1 LSLQCATDCALSG
14 KLLPHRATKGQEESI
29 EDLGFAAFPLY
40 RSNILLWNVLII
52 STTTL
57 GAVVYLDR
65 ESDSIPRRATQ
76 KNMPTFAAIDIGSN
90 SCRLKIAKVV
100 AHRLRTLAEDR
111 EVTRLGASVFESGLV
126 SPEAMAATLRA
137 LKRFQRVV
145 QLHGVD
151 QIRVVA
157 TAAVRD
163 ARNAAAFQAWVKA
176 ETGWTLEIISG
187 LEEGRLIHLGVMAGG
202 AMGPEPGVGGKVL
215 LVDLGGGSCEITL
228 SEHKRIK
235 ETISVPLGAVRLTEE
250 FLSAAPAPP
259 EGLARMRQWIGREL
273 RRAHKKI
280 QPAGVSLAIATSGT
294 AAALS
299 DACAGGGKSANG
311 KAVKGSGKPSGKSV
325 GKMVDRLNQAQMAGL
340 GRAGAGMAPTREVRK
355 LAAKLAKMTLP
366 EREAV
371 PGIGPRRAEIIVAGA
386 EVFAELLSSFGLE
399 GFRYSP
405 LGLRD
410 GILAQMLAEQDAR
423 ATAHREFEQERWE
436 SVLATARRYGVDPR
450 RAEPVRA
457 HVLQLFRELK
467 ALHQLPAE
475 YEIWLAAAAML
486 RETGKFINHQ
496 GHHRHTQYIISSS
509 EIYGY
514 TQLQRTMVSAIA
526 RYLGKSRPQPGDRA
540 LRNIPGEEHM
550 RVHRA
555 VVLLRLAEALNQDRA
570 SDVLRV
576 GVKLYPKRVYLE
588 VEQGR
593 TGGELELWSLR
604 KEANYFRE
612 VFGREL
618 FATLK

>member
-1 LSLQCATDCALSG
+1 
-14 KLLPHRATKGQEESI
+14 
-29 EDLGFAAFPLY
+29 
-40 RSNILLWNVLII
+40 
-52 STTTL
+52 
-57 GAVVYLDR
+57 
-65 ESDSIPRRATQ
+65 
-76 KNMPTFAAIDIGSN
+76 MPTFAAIDIGSN

-100 AHRLRTLAEDR
+100 AHQLRTLHEDR

-137 LKRFQRVV
+137 LKRFQRAV
-145 QLHGVD
+145 QAHGVD

-157 TAAVRD
+157 TAAMRD
-163 ARNAAAFQAWVKA
+163 ARNGPAFQAWVKA

-187 LEEGRLIHLGVMAGG
+187 LEEGRLIHRGVMAGEFG
-202 AMGPEPGVGGKVL
+202 TTGHGVGGRVL

-250 FLSAAPAPP
+250 FLPSDPAPA
-259 EGLARMRQWIGREL
+259 EGLARMRRWIAREL
-273 RRAHKKI
+273 RRAHRRI
-280 QPAGVSLAIATSGT
+280 QPVGVSLAIATSGT

-299 DACAGGGKSANG
+299 DAYAGGGKNANG
-311 KAVKGSGKPSGKSV
+311 KAGKGSGKPARRSAGKTAGKSIQAHTV
-325 GKMVDRLNQAQMAGL
+325 GALTAG
-340 GRAGAGMAPTREVRK
+340 RGMAVAGIVPTREVRK
-355 LAAKLAKMTLP
+355 LATKLAKMTLP

-371 PGIGPRRAEIIVAGA
+371 PGIGPRRAEIIVAGTQ
-386 EVFAELLSSFGLE
+386 VYAELLESFGLS
-399 GFRYSP
+399 GFRYSA

-457 HVLQLFRELK
+457 HAVQLFRGLT

-475 YEIWLAAAAML
+475 YESWLAAAAML
-486 RETGKFINHQ
+486 RDTGKFINHQ
-496 GHHRHTQYIISSS
+496 GHHRHTQYIVSSS

-540 LRNIPGEEHM
+540 LRNIPADEHKH
-550 RVHRA
+550 VHRA

-576 GVKLYPKRVYLE
+576 AVKVYPKRVYLE
-588 VEQGR
+588 VEPGR
-593 TGGELELWSLR
+593 TGAELELWSLR
-604 KEANYFRE
+604 KEAGYFRE